1 MPSGLRGYSCAYP
14 AVASRH
20 GAKATLHI
28 IKVMGGD
35 TEVSQERIHLPQ
47 LFIVVHEALEMAE
60 VRGDEREAS
69 VSSARAAACG
79 ILVEGVEMPA
89 VGEAV
94 EYST

>member
-1 MPSGLRGYSCAYP
+1 
-14 AVASRH
+14 
-20 GAKATLHI
+20 
-28 IKVMGGD
+28 MGGD

-60 VRGDEREAS
+60 VRGDKRE
-69 VSSARAAACG
+69 VLRLLSSCRSIG

>member
-1 MPSGLRGYSCAYP
+1 
-14 AVASRH
+14 
-20 GAKATLHI
+20 
-28 IKVMGGD
+28 MGGD

-47 LFIVVHEALEMAE
+47 LLIVVHEALEMTE
-60 VRGDEREAS
+60 VRGDEREALRLLGS
-69 VSSARAAACG
+69 CRSIG